1 KWCTFENDTQYSVM
15 ITDKDGTRALDPG
28 KSTTNYDIPAGS
40 HVILVLK
47 LPKTDK
53 TIHFPSSRYNNSTQ
67 KITLSDQL
75 LIKLW
80 QKSVVEKLKSKIGEE
95 EPKWCTFEND
105 TQYSVMI
112 TDKDG
117 TRALDPGKSTTNYD
131 IPAGSHMI
139 LVLKLPKED
148 KKIDFPSSRFN
159 NSMQKISQI
168 FANQMKKN

>member
-1 KWCTFENDTQYSVM
+1 MAVYGTYHSCSKPALLVYVEILTVYFASKGVAGGVAVRELFRFGEEPKWCTFENDTQYSVM

-67 KITLSDQL
+67 KI
-75 LIKLW
+75 
-80 QKSVVEKLKSKIGEE
+80 
-95 EPKWCTFEND
+95 
-105 TQYSVMI
+105 
-112 TDKDG
+112 
-117 TRALDPGKSTTNYD
+117 
-131 IPAGSHMI
+131 
-139 LVLKLPKED
+139 
-148 KKIDFPSSRFN
+148 
-159 NSMQKISQI
+159 SQI

>member
-1 KWCTFENDTQYSVM
+1 MALYGTYHSCSKPALLVYVEILTVYFASQQVAGAACSILEAFRIGEEEPKWCTFENDTQYSVM

-67 KITLSDQL
+67 KI
-75 LIKLW
+75 
-80 QKSVVEKLKSKIGEE
+80 
-95 EPKWCTFEND
+95 
-105 TQYSVMI
+105 
-112 TDKDG
+112 
-117 TRALDPGKSTTNYD
+117 
-131 IPAGSHMI
+131 
-139 LVLKLPKED
+139 
-148 KKIDFPSSRFN
+148 
-159 NSMQKISQI
+159 SQI

>member
-1 KWCTFENDTQYSVM
+1 MEYGG
-15 ITDKDGTRALDPG
+15 GT
-28 KSTTNYDIPAGS
+28 
-40 HVILVLK
+40 
-47 LPKTDK
+47 
-53 TIHFPSSRYNNSTQ
+53 
-67 KITLSDQL
+67 
-75 LIKLW
+75 
-80 QKSVVEKLKSKIGEE
+80 

-105 TQYSVMI
+105 TKYSVMI
-112 TDKDG
+112 TDKNG

>member
-1 KWCTFENDTQYSVM
+1 
-15 ITDKDGTRALDPG
+15 
-28 KSTTNYDIPAGS
+28 
-40 HVILVLK
+40 
-47 LPKTDK
+47 
-53 TIHFPSSRYNNSTQ
+53 
-67 KITLSDQL
+67 
-75 LIKLW
+75 
-80 QKSVVEKLKSKIGEE
+80 
-95 EPKWCTFEND
+95 
-105 TQYSVMI
+105 MI

-168 FANQMKKN
+168 FANQKKKN

>member
-1 KWCTFENDTQYSVM
+1 MAVYGTYYSCSKPALLVYVEILTVYFASQRVPGAAYILGALRTGEEPKWCTFENDTQYSVM

-67 KITLSDQL
+67 KI
-75 LIKLW
+75 
-80 QKSVVEKLKSKIGEE
+80 
-95 EPKWCTFEND
+95 
-105 TQYSVMI
+105 
-112 TDKDG
+112 
-117 TRALDPGKSTTNYD
+117 
-131 IPAGSHMI
+131 
-139 LVLKLPKED
+139 
-148 KKIDFPSSRFN
+148 
-159 NSMQKISQI
+159 SQI

>member
-1 KWCTFENDTQYSVM
+1 MAVY
-15 ITDKDGTRALDPG
+15 GTYHSCSKPALLVYVEILTVYFA
-28 KSTTNYDIPAGS
+28 SQQVAGAACS
-40 HVILVLK
+40 ILEA
-47 LPKTDK
+47 
-53 TIHFPSSRYNNSTQ
+53 FR
-67 KITLSDQL
+67 
-75 LIKLW
+75 
-80 QKSVVEKLKSKIGEE
+80 IGEE

>member
-1 KWCTFENDTQYSVM
+1 MAVYGKYHSCSKPAILVYVEILTVYFASQYVAGAPAVRELFRIGEEPKWCTFENDTKYSVM

-67 KITLSDQL
+67 KI
-75 LIKLW
+75 
-80 QKSVVEKLKSKIGEE
+80 
-95 EPKWCTFEND
+95 
-105 TQYSVMI
+105 
-112 TDKDG
+112 
-117 TRALDPGKSTTNYD
+117 
-131 IPAGSHMI
+131 
-139 LVLKLPKED
+139 
-148 KKIDFPSSRFN
+148 
-159 NSMQKISQI
+159 SQI